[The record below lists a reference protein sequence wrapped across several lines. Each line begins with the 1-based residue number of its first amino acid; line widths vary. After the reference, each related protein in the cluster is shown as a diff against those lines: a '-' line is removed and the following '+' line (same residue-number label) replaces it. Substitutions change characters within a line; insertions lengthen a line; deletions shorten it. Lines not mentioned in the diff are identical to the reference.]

1 MAKQGILDIEKL
13 NRYAKDYDNVLR
25 TLPYFTF
32 QEFAAAMKL
41 NVIEIEN
48 EDVIV
53 NARRKAGHT
62 GPYKAGAEIKYP
74 DEIGKLVEMSIK
86 PELTVSRLK
95 DNILNYTEKRILS
108 NAGEKVDHTVKKHPM
123 EKFVVDNHIIS
134 HSEDITFSAFF
145 AERNDNVYSP
155 MSSFTGFF
163 PWIDHW
169 RIVT

>member
-62 GPYKAGAEIKYP
+62 GPYKAGFCTFTAIVSP
-74 DEIGKLVEMSIK
+74 AGKLNTTISLRFTWPK
-86 PELTVSRLK
+86 PFTRL
-95 DNILNYTEKRILS
+95 
-108 NAGEKVDHTVKKHPM
+108 
-123 EKFVVDNHIIS
+123 
-134 HSEDITFSAFF
+134 
-145 AERNDNVYSP
+145 
-155 MSSFTGFF
+155 
-163 PWIDHW
+163 
-169 RIVT
+169 

>member
-53 NARRKAGHT
+53 NARR
-62 GPYKAGAEIKYP
+62 
-74 DEIGKLVEMSIK
+74 
-86 PELTVSRLK
+86 
-95 DNILNYTEKRILS
+95 
-108 NAGEKVDHTVKKHPM
+108 
-123 EKFVVDNHIIS
+123 
-134 HSEDITFSAFF
+134 
-145 AERNDNVYSP
+145 
-155 MSSFTGFF
+155 
-163 PWIDHW
+163 
-169 RIVT
+169 

>member
-95 DNILNYTEKRILS
+95 DNILNYTETPH
-108 NAGEKVDHTVKKHPM
+108 GE
-123 EKFVVDNHIIS
+123 I
-134 HSEDITFSAFF
+134 
-145 AERNDNVYSP
+145 R
-155 MSSFTGFF
+155 GG
-163 PWIDHW
+163 
-169 RIVT
+169 

>member
-74 DEIGKLVEMSIK
+74 DEIGKLVEIV
-86 PELTVSRLK
+86 LATSRVR
-95 DNILNYTEKRILS
+95 YPLS
-108 NAGEKVDHTVKKHPM
+108 GYP
-123 EKFVVDNHIIS
+123 
-134 HSEDITFSAFF
+134 SEGIPD
-145 AERNDNVYSP
+145 
-155 MSSFTGFF
+155 
-163 PWIDHW
+163 
-169 RIVT
+169 